1 MEITLT
7 NHAQRRASQ
16 RGIDERQI
24 KFCIDYGDQFHKT
37 GALFFMVTKKCLK
50 KIKQS
55 FGAYM
60 PRLDG
65 IVVLGYMQSNA
76 FVVTTVYKN
85 HNALK
90 DIKRKSKRSYK

>member
-7 NHAQRRASQ
+7 NHAKRRAAQ

-37 GALFFMVTKKCLK
+37 GAMFFMVTRKCLK
-50 KIKQS
+50 KLKQS

-60 PRLDG
+60 TRLDG
-65 IVVLGYMQSNA
+65 IVVLGYPESNA
-76 FVVTTVYKN
+76 FIVTTVYKN
-85 HNALK
+85 HNAIK

>member
-50 KIKQS
+50 
-55 FGAYM
+55 
-60 PRLDG
+60 R
-65 IVVLGYMQSNA
+65 
-76 FVVTTVYKN
+76 YK
-85 HNALK
+85 
-90 DIKRKSKRSYK
+90 